1 MLQKSDIRVLL
12 AEDDLINA
20 KLLTELLEKKYN
32 VVVTAYDGIEGIE
45 KFKLEEFDVVVSDI
59 EMPRCNGLEMIKE
72 IKKLKPSI
80 FTILQTAYTEASY
93 FIEAINLKVDRFLP
107 KPINAKLLLS
117 YIDEYEEK
125 LKNKKLIEEQQKLL
139 NHYKQVIDDILIVVK
154 TDSDGRIK
162 YVNDKFCETTGYTQN
177 EVIGKT
183 HPEIVSHKKLMKKEL
198 FDEMWE
204 NIRNLK
210 PHRMIIRN
218 QTKSGSSYWID
229 SYFYPI
235 TDNKN
240 NLFEIM
246 AFSHDITAQIKQQ
259 KEKETTFIKENQEN
273 VEKAMQICSNQFVK
287 FIPFATIIFENDY
300 KISEFNAEFENIIIN
315 DSNIDFYTMLLDK
328 TLKVTDIIK
337 DYEDLFL
344 VDTDVDYVAIDGFE
358 GRFNVKTKKITQ
370 NQTLMSFINVQ

>member
-45 KFKLEEFDVVVSDI
+45 KFKLEEFDVIVSDI
-59 EMPRCNGLEMIKE
+59 EMPKCNGLEMIKE

-117 YIDEYEEK
+117 YIDEQEER
-125 LKNKKLIEEQQKLL
+125 LKTKKLVEEQQKLL

-154 TDSDGRIK
+154 TDTEGKIK
-162 YVNDKFCETTGYTQN
+162 YVNNKFCEISGYTQD

-183 HPEIVSHKKLMKKEL
+183 HPEIVSHHTLMKKEL
-198 FDEMWE
+198 FDEMWKSVE
-204 NIRNLK
+204 NLK
-210 PHRMIIRN
+210 PHHMIIRN
-218 QTKSGSSYWID
+218 QNKSGSSYWID

-235 TDNKN
+235 TDNNN
-240 NLFEIM
+240 NLFEVI
-246 AFSHDITAQIKQQ
+246 AFSKDITAQIKQQ
-259 KEKETTFIKENQEN
+259 KEQESLYVKESQDNITKAMNLYQTQFIKY
-273 VEKAMQICSNQFVK
+273 
-287 FIPFATIIFENDY
+287 IPFATIIID
-300 KISEFNAEFENIIIN
+300 A
-315 DSNIDFYTMLLDK
+315 DSNITEYNHDFENLILNSTNIELYEKLLEK
-328 TLKVTDIIK
+328 TLKITDILELDNEFMIIESDIDSATLSGISEKFNIK
-337 DYEDLFL
+337 SRN
-344 VDTDVDYVAIDGFE
+344 IS
-358 GRFNVKTKKITQ
+358 Q
-370 NQTLMSFINVQ
+370 NQTLMSFINV

>member
-117 YIDEYEEK
+117 YIDEQEEK
-125 LKNKKLIEEQQKLL
+125 IKTKRLIEEQQKLL

-154 TDSDGRIK
+154 TDTEGKIK
-162 YVNDKFCETTGYTQN
+162 YVNDKFCEISGYTQD
-177 EVIGKT
+177 EIIGKT
-183 HPEIVSHKKLMKKEL
+183 HPEIVSHHTLMKKEL
-198 FDEMWE
+198 FDEMWKSVE
-204 NIRNLK
+204 NLK
-210 PHRMIIRN
+210 PHHMIIRN
-218 QTKSGSSYWID
+218 QNKSGSSYWID

-235 TDNKN
+235 TDNNN
-240 NLFEIM
+240 NLFEVI
-246 AFSHDITAQIKQQ
+246 AFSKDITAQIKQQ
-259 KEKETTFIKENQEN
+259 KEKESLYVKESQDNITKAMHLYQTQFIKY
-273 VEKAMQICSNQFVK
+273 
-287 FIPFATIIFENDY
+287 IPLPTIIIDSDLNITEYNHDFENL
-300 KISEFNAEFENIIIN
+300 ILNSTNIEL
-315 DSNIDFYTMLLDK
+315 YEKLLEK
-328 TLKVTDIIK
+328 TLKITDILEVNNEFMIIESDIDSATLSGISEKFNIK
-337 DYEDLFL
+337 SKN
-344 VDTDVDYVAIDGFE
+344 IS
-358 GRFNVKTKKITQ
+358 Q

>member
-1 MLQKSDIRVLL
+1 MLQKSDIKVLL

-20 KLLTELLEKKYN
+20 KLLTELLQKKYN

-59 EMPRCNGLEMIKE
+59 EMPRCNGLEMITE
-72 IKKLKPSI
+72 IKKIKPSI

-117 YIDEYEEK
+117 YIDEQEER
-125 LKNKKLIEEQQKLL
+125 LKTKKLVEEQQKLL

-154 TDSDGRIK
+154 TDTEGKIK
-162 YVNDKFCETTGYTQN
+162 YVNNKFCEISGYTQD

-198 FDEMWE
+198 FDAMWS

-218 QTKSGSSYWID
+218 QNKSGSSYWID

-235 TDNKN
+235 TDSHN

-246 AFSHDITAQIKQQ
+246 AFSHDITAQIKQE
-259 KEKETTFIKENQEN
+259 KAKETTFIKENQEN
-273 VEKAMQICSNQFVK
+273 VEKAMQLCSNQFVK
-287 FIPFATIIFENDY
+287 YIPFATIIID
-300 KISEFNAEFENIIIN
+300 A
-315 DSNIDFYTMLLDK
+315 DSNITEYNHDFENLILNSTNIELYEKLLEK
-328 TLKVTDIIK
+328 TLKITDILELDNEFMIIESDIDSATLSGISEKFNIK
-337 DYEDLFL
+337 SRN
-344 VDTDVDYVAIDGFE
+344 IS
-358 GRFNVKTKKITQ
+358 Q
-370 NQTLMSFINVQ
+370 NQTLMSFINV